1 MCVFT
6 WKTKKWQTCYFN
18 NFVKTQIEIWAKHI
32 FIATSSF
39 FLLFAWLGI
48 PCASARKTVCALW
61 QNMGCFYFAT
71 YTWNISQECRVLDSC
86 AIYQAQYWFDT
97 RKQEGSSLIK
107 PNDLIQGTGSVISN
121 KIKSNF
127 GRSPFMSTQ
136 ALKTKDYAQHTHL
149 SITVWYATE
158 NKICERWLGILKSVK
173 IKVRPDILM
182 RS

>member
-86 AIYQAQYWFDT
+86 AIYQAQYWFET
-97 RKQEGSSLIK
+97 RKQEGSFLIK
-107 PNDLIQGTGSVISN
+107 SKAILDDLRLCLRKLSKQKTMHSILIC
-121 KIKSNF
+121 
-127 GRSPFMSTQ
+127 RSQYGMR
-136 ALKTKDYAQHTHL
+136 LKTKYVND
-149 SITVWYATE
+149 
-158 NKICERWLGILKSVK
+158 
-173 IKVRPDILM
+173 D
-182 RS
+182 